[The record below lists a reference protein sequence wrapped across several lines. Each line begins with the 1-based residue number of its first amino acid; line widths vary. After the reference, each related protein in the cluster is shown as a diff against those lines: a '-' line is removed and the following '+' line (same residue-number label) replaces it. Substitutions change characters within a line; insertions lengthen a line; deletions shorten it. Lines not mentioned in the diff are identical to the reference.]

1 MRIFVTHIC
10 PKDKLF
16 DYGLALSASY
26 FNYNLIEGGGFDKVY
41 SIYPGFVKGKLDK
54 VDDETFEAV
63 YSSWRT
69 KGKMRQKLSRVV
81 EQIKLFHK
89 IPRMCNVWYYN
100 LNSLNVVLILLLMLF
115 KPKVKQ
121 NLIILDYT
129 PDFMFD
135 RMVLPLIN
143 RMHSRISLSVYPKFN
158 RHNFVCL
165 PGVVPAT
172 DTSHSQIKKIK
183 REFLL
188 SGALNENITMLG
200 MILDAFS
207 QMPDCKLHLSG
218 ILTDCKDKV
227 TEYTKKYPNIIYH
240 GKMPYENFMTLL
252 SSIPFSFN
260 TRNPLAPENQCNF
273 PSKVIEALLYN
284 RIILSTIDYPQ
295 LKGIDYLHVGATLEQ
310 FKNDVQRI
318 ANMLPC
324 ELIKFANQEQKV
336 KDRFNAFKWFEIMTK
351 LENQR

>member
-41 SIYPGFVKGKLDK
+41 SIYPGFVRGKLDK
-54 VDDETFEAV
+54 IDDDSFEAV
-63 YSSWRT
+63 YSTWRA
-69 KGKMRQKLSRVV
+69 KGRLKQKLSRFA
-81 EQIKLFHK
+81 EQINLFRK
-89 IPRMCNVWYYN
+89 IPRVCSVWYYN
-100 LNSLNVVLILLLMLF
+100 LNTLNVVLILLLMLF

-129 PDFMFD
+129 PDLAFN
-135 RMVLPLIN
+135 RLVLPLIN

-158 RHNFVCL
+158 RHNFACL
-165 PGVVPAT
+165 PGVVPVT
-172 DTSHSQIKKIK
+172 DTSHTEVKEAK

-200 MILDAFS
+200 MVLDAFA

-218 ILTDCKDKV
+218 ILEDCKDKV
-227 TEYTKKYPNIIYH
+227 AEYTKKYPNIIFH
-240 GKMPYENFMTLL
+240 GKMRYDDFKILL
-252 SSIPFSFN
+252 SETPFSFN

-295 LKGIDYLHVGATLEQ
+295 LRGINYLHVGANPKQ
-310 FKNDVQRI
+310 FMSDVQRI
-318 ANMLPC
+318 ANMPSN
-324 ELIKFANQEQKV
+324 ELMKYANQEQKV
-336 KDRFNAFKWFEIMTK
+336 KDRFNAAVWFEIMTK
-351 LENQR
+351 LENQK